1 MGRPHRT
8 RTRATQTLIPE
19 PNSDGHPVAAS
30 TAWCQH
36 SPPEAKGEQEQARV
50 GGTAEGS
57 GGGGVFEVQR
67 AQGGPE
73 TERLS
78 GWLEHRGEGHVHSG
92 PCRKRLHLTEDG
104 VTKGVSRG

>member
-1 MGRPHRT
+1 MG
-8 RTRATQTLIPE
+8 TQWLPAQ
-19 PNSDGHPVAAS
+19 PGAS
-30 TAWCQH
+30 TALQKLKV
-36 SPPEAKGEQEQARV
+36 SKSRPGLGAQQRDLV
-50 GGTAEGS
+50 
-57 GGGGVFEVQR
+57 GGGVFEVQR